1 LILKI
6 FWPKRSDAKGFS
18 TQSIAS
24 KSREKISGLYSDRN
38 SNNSR
43 DDRDFKSIKE
53 NKKFIAISPLPI
65 KKTHWANRD
74 FSEYKNVA

>member
-1 LILKI
+1 MKI

-18 TQSIAS
+18 TKSIAS
-24 KSREKISGLYSDRN
+24 KSLDKSSGLSSDRN
-38 SNNSR
+38 SNKLIDERN
-43 DDRDFKSIKE
+43 FKSIKE
-53 NKKFIAISPLPI
+53 NKKFVAISHLQI